1 MQRLKKDDLVQV
13 ISGNEIGAQ
22 GQVKSMVL
30 GWRWDRKKNR
40 SVRHPNG
47 DRIIVTG
54 VNFCKKHQGRVKQA
68 RQTGII
74 EVEAPIHI
82 SNVMLVCPGCDEAT
96 RVRFSFE
103 EAKKVRVCKRCHST
117 ID

>member
-1 MQRLKKDDLVQV
+1 MQRLKKGDLVQV
-13 ISGNEIGAQ
+13 ISGNEIGTQ
-22 GQVKSMVL
+22 GQVKNMVL

-40 SVRHPNG
+40 RVRYVNG
-47 DRIIVTG
+47 DRIIVAG
-54 VNFCKKHQGRVKQA
+54 VNICKKHQGRVKQA

-74 EVEAPIHI
+74 EVEAPIHV
-82 SNVMLVCPGCDEAT
+82 SNVMLVCPSCDEAA
-96 RVRFSFE
+96 RVHFSFE